1 MRTLGISA
9 LLLVNV
15 AFNVIANV
23 GFKRS
28 AVGAWPRDF
37 LIWQGV
43 GNVAGFVAVM
53 TLTFVMRYISLSQAL
68 AFSWGLGFIA
78 SQVFGARFLLHEVIT
93 PLQWAG
99 VVLIGG
105 GLVLI
110 SLGKAG

>member
-28 AVGAWPRDF
+28 AIGAWPRDF
-37 LIWQGV
+37 FVWQGV
-43 GNVAGFVAVM
+43 GNVAGFFAVIA
-53 TLTFVMRYISLSQAL
+53 LTIVMRYISLAQAL

-78 SQVFGARFLLHEVIT
+78 VQVFGARLLLHEAIT
-93 PLQWAG
+93 PVQWAG
-99 VVLIGG
+99 VALIGG
-105 GLVLI
+105 GLVLV
-110 SLGKAG
+110 SMGKVG

>member
-9 LLLVNV
+9 LLLVNA

-28 AVGAWPRDF
+28 AIGAWPREF
-37 LIWQGV
+37 FIWQGV
-43 GNVAGFVAVM
+43 GNVAGFFAVM
-53 TLTFVMRYISLSQAL
+53 SLTLVMRYISLSQAL

-78 SQVFGARFLLHEVIT
+78 VEVFGARLLLREVIT

-99 VVLIGG
+99 VALVGG

-110 SLGKAG
+110 SLGKAA

>member
-1 MRTLGISA
+1 MKTLGISS

-28 AVGAWPRDF
+28 AIGAWPREF
-37 LIWQGV
+37 LIWQVV
-43 GNVAGFVAVM
+43 GNVSGFVAVL
-53 TLTFVMRYISLSQAL
+53 TLTFIMRYISLSQAL

-78 SQVFGARFLLHEVIT
+78 VEVFGARILLRDMIT
-93 PLQWAG
+93 PMQWAG
-99 VVLIGG
+99 IVLIGG

-110 SLGKAG
+110 SLGKAA